1 LTTLFSFL
9 IILFCFTIS
18 LDSAIPKGSAITMK
32 ANIRTFVLFKIYFKE
47 NINMT
52 IQQKYS
58 TALNIALW
66 IAQVVLAAS
75 FIWAGMMK
83 LFQPIEKLSEMWLW
97 TSQVPDVLLKFTG
110 IVDLLGGIGLIL
122 PSLLR
127 IKPKITPMTAIAIV
141 VLMVCASIFHIV
153 RGEASQIGAN
163 IVFVL
168 IAAFI
173 AWGRRSK
180 VPITAKY

>member
-1 LTTLFSFL
+1 
-9 IILFCFTIS
+9 
-18 LDSAIPKGSAITMK
+18 
-32 ANIRTFVLFKIYFKE
+32 
-47 NINMT
+47 MT

-66 IAQVVLAAS
+66 VAQVVLATS

-97 TSQVPDVLLKFTG
+97 TSQVPVELLKLTG
-110 IVDLLGGIGLIL
+110 IVDLLGGIGLLL

-127 IKPKITPMTAIAIV
+127 IKPKLIPMTAIAII

-153 RGEASQIGAN
+153 RGESSQIGAN
-163 IVFVL
+163 IVFAL

-173 AWGRRSK
+173 AWGRLLK
-180 VPITAKY
+180 VQITAKY